1 MFVWL
6 PSGGFFRTMTDN
18 SYFRMT
24 FGHTSF
30 YHFHKFTY
38 TYITNVIGDLVT
50 KVTYEL
56 LYNLRLYF
64 HPSFMTYPSGLN
76 VVSDLVD
83 FLTWFVYF
91 VTKVCNLFFVFIR
104 ISLSFVF
111 VVPNT
116 NKRWIKDL
124 SSYVVNLPP

>member
-1 MFVWL
+1 
-6 PSGGFFRTMTDN
+6 
-18 SYFRMT
+18 
-24 FGHTSF
+24 
-30 YHFHKFTY
+30 
-38 TYITNVIGDLVT
+38 
-50 KVTYEL
+50 
-56 LYNLRLYF
+56 
-64 HPSFMTYPSGLN
+64 MTYPSGLN